1 MRTLLLV
8 GVAAVAAFA
17 SQAAEANHRTSGGET
32 VRSERRVIVVDSA
45 SAGDATVYR
54 SSADREL
61 AERDYRG
68 RWEGEWQGTW
78 HAEDGRSYEGR
89 YRGNYD
95 GERGASYDA
104 PPPEMRDYRGEY
116 RGERR
121 ERMDHRERYER
132 HERIDRRNWSDAD
145 WERYCRR
152 DSGAGGA
159 VIGGVVGGVAGN
171 RIAGR
176 GNRTAGTLIGAGV
189 GAIAGAAIDRAE
201 DRRACESWWSRSSQR
216 DYRGRGD
223 SYYGGGYAY
232 EGGYYS
238 GGGYEYAGMQ
248 TIVIPGAPIIIEETE
263 TTYETVHVAPA
274 RARVAPRRAV
284 RPRAAPRPRPRCV
297 CR

>member
-17 SQAAEANHRTSGGET
+17 SQAAEANHRTSSGET
-32 VRSERRVIVVDSA
+32 VRTERRVIVVDSA

-78 HAEDGRSYEGR
+78 QAEDGRTYEGR
-89 YRGNYD
+89 YRGTYD

-145 WERYCRR
+145 WERHCRR
-152 DSGAGGA
+152 DSGVGGA
-159 VIGGVVGGVAGN
+159 AIGGVVGGVAGN

-201 DRRACESWWSRSSQR
+201 DRRACESSWSRSSQR

-274 RARVAPRRAV
+274 RARVAPRRPV
-284 RPRAAPRPRPRCV
+284 HRRPAPRPRPRCV
-297 CR
+297 C

>member
-32 VRSERRVIVVDSA
+32 VRTERRVIVVDSA
-45 SAGDATVYR
+45 SAGDASVYR

-68 RWEGEWQGTW
+68 RWEGEWQGSW
-78 HAEDGRSYEGR
+78 EAEDGRRYEGR
-89 YRGNYD
+89 YRGTYD

-104 PPPEMRDYRGEY
+104 PPPEMRDYRG
-116 RGERR
+116 
-121 ERMDHRERYER
+121 DR
-132 HERIDRRNWSDAD
+132 HERVERHVRHERVDRRDWSDAD
-145 WERYCRR
+145 WDRFCRR
-152 DSGAGGA
+152 DDGVGGA
-159 VIGGVVGGVAGN
+159 AIGSVIGGAAGN
-171 RIAGR
+171 RMAGR

-201 DRRACESWWSRSSQR
+201 DRRACEAWWSRSSQR
-216 DYRGRGD
+216 DYRGG
-223 SYYGGGYAY
+223 SGHYGGGYAY

-238 GGGYEYAGMQ
+238 GGGYDYAGMQ

-274 RARVAPRRAV
+274 RARVAPRRPV
-284 RPRAAPRPRPRCV
+284 RHRPAPRPRPRCV

>member
-17 SQAAEANHRTSGGET
+17 SQAAEANHRTSSGET
-32 VRSERRVIVVDSA
+32 VRTERRVIVVDSA

-78 HAEDGRSYEGR
+78 HAEDGRTYEGR
-89 YRGNYD
+89 YRGTYD

-104 PPPEMRDYRGEY
+104 PQPEMRDYRGEY

-132 HERIDRRNWSDAD
+132 HERIDRRDWSDAD
-145 WERYCRR
+145 WERHCRR
-152 DSGAGGA
+152 DSGVGGA
-159 VIGGVVGGVAGN
+159 AIGGVVGGVAGN

-238 GGGYEYAGMQ
+238 SGGYEYAGMQ

>member
-17 SQAAEANHRTSGGET
+17 SQAAEANHRTTGGET
-32 VRSERRVIVVDSA
+32 VRTERRVIVVDGA
-45 SAGDATVYR
+45 SAGDASVYR

-78 HAEDGRSYEGR
+78 QAEDGRRYEGR
-89 YRGNYD
+89 YRGTYD
-95 GERGASYDA
+95 GEHGAGYDA
-104 PPPEMRDYRGEY
+104 PPEMHDYRGE
-116 RGERR
+116 RHERV
-121 ERMDHRERYER
+121 ERHVR
-132 HERIDRRNWSDAD
+132 HERIDRRDWSDAD
-145 WERYCRR
+145 WDRFCRR
-152 DSGAGGA
+152 DDGVGGA

-201 DRRACESWWSRSSQR
+201 DRRACEAWWSRTSS
-216 DYRGRGD
+216 RGHH
-223 SYYGGGYAY
+223 GGGYAY
-232 EGGYYS
+232 EGSYYS
-238 GGGYEYAGMQ
+238 GGYDYAGMQ

-274 RARVAPRRAV
+274 RARVAPRRPV
-284 RPRAAPRPRPRCV
+284 HRRAAPRPRPRCV